1 MFSQYGTPKADF
13 QTAQEQ
19 SQQLSQ
25 HLEAFLTPLGYVAK
39 TMRKRS

>member
-1 MFSQYGTPKADF
+1 MFSLYGTPKADF

-25 HLEAFLTPLGYVAK
+25 HLEAFHFK
-39 TMRKRS
+39 EDCCK